1 MQNALII
8 ILPIETAAKLSVAD
22 KAHTGIMFD
31 EAAPDASCKLRK
43 SVDIH

>member
-8 ILPIETAAKLSVAD
+8 ILPIERAAKLSVAD

-31 EAAPDASCKLRK
+31 EEPPVHNVNCGSR
-43 SVDIH
+43 

>member
-31 EAAPDASCKLRK
+31 KAAPVLHVNCGSR
-43 SVDIH
+43 

>member
-31 EAAPDASCKLRK
+31 EAPPVPHVNCISQ
-43 SVDIH
+43 

>member
-8 ILPIETAAKLSVAD
+8 INLPIETAAKLSVAD

-31 EAAPDASCKLRK
+31 EAPPVLHINCGSR
-43 SVDIH
+43 